1 MKKLILLAA
10 GAALALALGL
20 LPALAAG
27 DMPAADATALWNYI
41 SKVSPYKQWG
51 QFPDHKGMLASNSPH
66 GAFTQI
72 WASASALSAKKAP
85 LPAGSIIVKEGMGQD
100 KKVNVLVVMYK
111 VKGFNPEAGDWFWAM
126 YDPDG
131 TAKASGKVAVCIS
144 CHSVKAANNYL
155 AAHVIK

>member
-51 QFPDHKGMLASNSPH
+51 QFPDHKGMLASKSPH

-100 KKVNVLVVMYK
+100 KKVSSVVVMYK
-111 VKGFNPEAGDWFWAM
+111 VKGFNPEAGDWFWAL

-131 TAKASGKVAVCIS
+131 TAKASGKVAACIS
-144 CHSVKAANNYL
+144 CHSVKADNDYL
-155 AAHVIK
+155 AAHAIK